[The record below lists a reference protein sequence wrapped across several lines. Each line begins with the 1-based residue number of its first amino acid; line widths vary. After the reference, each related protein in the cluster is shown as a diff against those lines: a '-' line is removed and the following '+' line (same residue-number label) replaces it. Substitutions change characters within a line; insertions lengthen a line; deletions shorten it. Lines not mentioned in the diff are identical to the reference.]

1 MYIRPYGPEC
11 ITFSF
16 VIAAA
21 AAMET
26 ADVAVGAANAAA
38 TAVGATD
45 ITAAAAVAAG
55 SADIAATAVVAAAAT
70 AVAAGTADTGVAAA
84 GIAAGVGDKIREQDP
99 GDFRTRIVTG
109 IAGHMI
115 SSKKEKCHGRY
126 LPRHFM
132 QVVSS
137 VLQPAAKL
145 RRRFHT
151 QCFCFPHHT
160 IRPHNGILPIRYRT
174 FDRRHRLIPQ
184 LLCIGRFLFLLHLLT
199 PGLSCPVIIF
209 LCILSKKI

>member
-115 SSKKEKCHGRY
+115 SSKKKNVMEDT
-126 LPRHFM
+126 
-132 QVVSS
+132 
-137 VLQPAAKL
+137 
-145 RRRFHT
+145 FHD
-151 QCFCFPHHT
+151 
-160 IRPHNGILPIRYRT
+160 ILCR
-174 FDRRHRLIPQ
+174 
-184 LLCIGRFLFLLHLLT
+184 LFLLCYSQLPNSAAGSTRSVSVFPIIRSGLT
-199 PGLSCPVIIF
+199 TASCQSVTAP
-209 LCILSKKI
+209 LTGGTG